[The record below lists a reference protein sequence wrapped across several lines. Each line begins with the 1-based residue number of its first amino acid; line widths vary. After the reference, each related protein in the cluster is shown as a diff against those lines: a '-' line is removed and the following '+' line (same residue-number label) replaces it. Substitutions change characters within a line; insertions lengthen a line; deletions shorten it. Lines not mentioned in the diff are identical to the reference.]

1 MAKVDSP
8 DPLYLN
14 PAAYA
19 DLNAET
25 KKARNKRQVEK
36 SRKSR
41 FISVF
46 DAARET
52 EAAESFREFPVSD
65 ETVDMLTEEV
75 RAAGDELRKRPFP
88 DEILRY
94 KQAVR
99 NFMHYVVE
107 NAYMVDEAEGLPNY
121 LRPAYRGGRGTPEAQ
136 NRVPYTRVQVI
147 DKKLE
152 DLAAEILT
160 GQTDQLKLAAR
171 LEEITGLLIDLLR

>member
-14 PAAYA
+14 PASYA
-19 DLNAET
+19 DLNAAT
-25 KKARNKRQVEK
+25 KKAQNKRQVRK
-36 SRKSR
+36 GQKSR

-46 DAARET
+46 DGARET
-52 EAAESFREFPVSD
+52 ETAESFREFPVAD

-75 RAAGDELRKRPFP
+75 RAAGDELRKRPFSG
-88 DEILRY
+88 EILRY

-99 NFMHYVVE
+99 NFMHYVVK
-107 NAYMVDEAEGLPNY
+107 NAYTVDKDLGLPNY
-121 LRPAYRGGRGTPEAQ
+121 LRPAYRGERGTPEAQ
-136 NRVPYTRVQVI
+136 ERRPHIKVQVI
-147 DKKLE
+147 NKKLE

-160 GQTDQLKLAAR
+160 GQANQLKLTAR